1 MLTII
6 NLMRSIFIILF
17 TCCII
22 SSGCTGNVDYQ
33 KPDDPLEAGREFIRF
48 ALDGDMR
55 KAKVFILPDGAN
67 ERLFENIEKKYAAES
82 QEEKDN
88 YKDASIIINK
98 SQSLNDSTTII
109 NYSNSFKRENSEIKL
124 VKINGEWWVDF
135 KYTFTGN
142 TETE

>member
-1 MLTII
+1 
-6 NLMRSIFIILF
+6 MRSIIIFVLASFII
-17 TCCII
+17 TT
-22 SSGCTGNVDYQ
+22 GCTGNADYK

-55 KAKVFILPDGAN
+55 RAKTFILPDAAN

-98 SQSLNDSTTII
+98 FRPLNDSVSII
-109 NYSNSFKRENSEIKL
+109 NYSNSFKKEDSEIKL
-124 VKINGEWWVDF
+124 IRRNGEWWIDF
-135 KYTFTGN
+135 KYTFTGDTA
-142 TETE
+142 TE

>member
-1 MLTII
+1 
-6 NLMRSIFIILF
+6 MRSIIIIF
-17 TCCII
+17 TTCCILLF
-22 SSGCTGNVDYQ
+22 GCTGNENYQ

-98 SQSLNDSTTII
+98 SQSLNDSTAII

-135 KYTFTGN
+135 KYTFTGDSGI
-142 TETE
+142 E